1 MYIQKSS
8 TKYLQTKFN
17 NTVLGSY
24 TMIKCNLSQE
34 CKYSLKFAYQCDTS
48 HYKMKTENHMIISVS
63 LEKSLDKM

>member
-24 TMIKCNLSQE
+24 TMIKWNLSQE
-34 CKYSLKFAYQCDTS
+34 CKYSLKFAYQCGIS